1 MDISGYTIN
10 MAFIWIGVAVFFA
23 IIEAV
28 TMGLTTIWFS
38 AGGLAACIASL
49 MGAPVIVQVLV
60 FLAASILLLY
70 YTKPLA
76 EKKLKIGS
84 EKTNVDALAGQIGIV
99 TEDIVPHNTGQVKV
113 NGQIWTA
120 ISDKPEATITQKAE
134 VRILRVE
141 GVKLI
146 VTPVKEQ

>member
-10 MAFIWIGVAVFFA
+10 MAFVWIGVAVLFA
-23 IIEAV
+23 VIEAV

-38 AGGLAACIASL
+38 AGAVAACIASL
-49 MGAPVIVQVLV
+49 LGAPVIVQVLV

-99 TEDIVPHNTGQVKV
+99 TEDIIPYNTGQVKV

-120 ISDKPEATITQKAE
+120 VADDREAAITKETE

>member
-10 MAFIWIGVAVFFA
+10 MAFVWIGIAVLFA
-23 IIEAV
+23 VIEAA

-38 AGGLAACIASL
+38 AGAVAACIASL
-49 MGAPVIVQVLV
+49 LGAPVLAQLIV

-84 EKTNVDALAGQIGIV
+84 EKTNVEALAGQIGIV
-99 TEDIVPHNTGQVKV
+99 TEDIIPHNTGQVKV

-120 ISDKPEATITQKAE
+120 IADKQEATITKESE

>member
-10 MAFIWIGVAVFFA
+10 MAFVWIGVAVLFA
-23 IIEAV
+23 VIEAV

-38 AGGLAACIASL
+38 AGAVAACIASL
-49 MGAPVIVQVLV
+49 LGAPVIVQVLV

-84 EKTNVDALAGQIGIV
+84 EKTNVEALAGQIGIV
-99 TEDIVPHNTGQVKV
+99 TEDIIPYNTGQVKV

-120 ISDKPEATITQKAE
+120 VADDREAAITKETE

>member
-1 MDISGYTIN
+1 MDILGYTIN
-10 MAFIWIGVAVFFA
+10 MAFVWIGVAVIFG

-38 AGGLAACIASL
+38 AGAIAACVASL
-49 MGAPVIVQVLV
+49 LGAPVIAQVLV

-84 EKTNVDALAGQIGIV
+84 EKTNVEALAGQVGIV
-99 TEDIVPHNTGQVKV
+99 TENITPHNTGQVKV
-113 NGQIWTA
+113 NGQIWTSIADKKEEA
-120 ISDKPEATITQKAE
+120 INQGAE

-146 VTPVKEQ
+146 VTPIKEQ

>member
-1 MDISGYTIN
+1 MDILGYTIS
-10 MAFIWIGVAVFFA
+10 MAIIWIGVAVFFA

-49 MGAPVIVQVLV
+49 LGAPVIVQVLV

-84 EKTNVDALAGQIGIV
+84 EKTNVDALAGQVGIV

-120 ISDKPEATITQKAE
+120 ISDKPEETITQKAE

-146 VTPVKEQ
+146 VTPAKEQ